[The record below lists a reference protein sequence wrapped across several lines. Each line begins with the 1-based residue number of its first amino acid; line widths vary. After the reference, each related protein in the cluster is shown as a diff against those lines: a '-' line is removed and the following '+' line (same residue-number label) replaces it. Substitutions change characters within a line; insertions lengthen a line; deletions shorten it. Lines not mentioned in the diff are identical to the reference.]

1 MVAGSVGAGSRVP
14 GSVEGRI
21 ALVTDSTAYLPRD
34 LLSATAIDVVPV
46 QVIVSGRA
54 LDETSDAAS
63 TTRIAEALKAWQ
75 PVTTSRP
82 TPERF
87 RQAFAKAA
95 VDGATGVVC
104 ATLSGSMSA
113 TFESAWIAAQDAEI
127 DVRVVDSRTVAMGL
141 GFAVLAGERA
151 AREGAGI
158 DEVEAVVRR
167 RGESATALFYVNTL
181 EYLRRSGR
189 IGAARA
195 MVGQALQVKPILTV
209 RDGEVA
215 PLERVRTSAK
225 AIARMAELAAAAV
238 HGPVEIAVQHLDAQ
252 ERAAALAAELHQRI
266 PGAPIIQC
274 PIGAVVAAH
283 TGPGIVAVVV
293 SPVDD

>member
-1 MVAGSVGAGSRVP
+1 MSKSVPVAGRV
-14 GSVEGRI
+14 
-21 ALVTDSTAYLPRD
+21 ALVTDSTSYLPRD
-34 LLSATAIDVVPV
+34 LVTGTGIEIVPV

-54 LDETSDAAS
+54 MDETSDAAS
-63 TTRIAEALKAWQ
+63 TQRVAEALKAWQ

-87 RQAFAKAA
+87 RQAFEKAA
-95 VDGATGVVC
+95 VEGATAVVC
-104 ATLSGSMSA
+104 ATLSARMSA
-113 TFESAWIAAQDAEI
+113 TYESAWLAAREVDI

-151 AREGAGI
+151 SREGAQV
-158 DEVEAVVRR
+158 DEVESIVRR

-189 IGAARA
+189 IGSARA
-195 MVGQALQVKPILTV
+195 MVGQALKVKPILAV
-209 RDGEVA
+209 REGEVA
-215 PLERVRTSAK
+215 PLERVRTSTK
-225 AIARMAELAAAAV
+225 AIARMADLAAAAV
-238 HGPVEIAVQHLDAQ
+238 TGPVEIAVQHLDA
-252 ERAAALAAELHQRI
+252 EDRASELAGELHRRL
-266 PGAPIIQC
+266 PGAPIVQC

-293 SPVDD
+293 SPVEV

>member
-1 MVAGSVGAGSRVP
+1 MSSLPPASDSVAGRV
-14 GSVEGRI
+14 
-21 ALVTDSTAYLPRD
+21 ALITDSTAYLPRD
-34 LLSATAIDVVPV
+34 LLTGAAIEVVPV
-46 QVIVSGRA
+46 QVIVAGRA
-54 LDETSDAAS
+54 MDETSDAAS
-63 TTRIAEALKAWQ
+63 TKRISEALKAWQ

-87 RQAFAKAA
+87 RQAFEKAA
-95 VDGATGVVC
+95 IDGASAVVC
-104 ATLSGSMSA
+104 ATLSARMSA
-113 TFESAWIAAQDAEI
+113 TYESAWLAAREVGI
-127 DVRVVDSRTVAMGL
+127 DVRVVDSKTVAMGL

-151 AREGAGI
+151 SREGAGV
-158 DEVEAVVRR
+158 DEVEALVRR

-189 IGAARA
+189 IGSARA
-195 MVGQALQVKPILTV
+195 MVGQALKVKPILAV

-238 HGPVEIAVQHLDAQ
+238 TGPVEIAVQHLDAE
-252 ERAAALAAELHQRI
+252 ERASELAGELHRRL
-266 PGAPIIQC
+266 PGTPIVQC

-293 SPVDD
+293 SPV

>member
-1 MVAGSVGAGSRVP
+1 MSKSVPVAGRV
-14 GSVEGRI
+14 
-21 ALVTDSTAYLPRD
+21 ALVTDSTSYLPRD
-34 LLSATAIDVVPV
+34 LVTGTGIEIVPV

-54 LDETSDAAS
+54 MDETSDAAS
-63 TTRIAEALKAWQ
+63 TQRVAEALKAWQ

-87 RQAFAKAA
+87 RQAFEKAA
-95 VDGATGVVC
+95 VEGATAVVC
-104 ATLSGSMSA
+104 ATLSARMSA
-113 TFESAWIAAQDAEI
+113 TYESAWLAAREVDI

-151 AREGAGI
+151 SREGAQV
-158 DEVEAVVRR
+158 DEVESIVRR

-189 IGAARA
+189 IGSARA
-195 MVGQALQVKPILTV
+195 MVGQALKVKPILAV
-209 RDGEVA
+209 REGEVA
-215 PLERVRTSAK
+215 PLERVRTSTK
-225 AIARMAELAAAAV
+225 AIARMAALAAAAV
-238 HGPVEIAVQHLDAQ
+238 TGPVEIAVQHLDA
-252 ERAAALAAELHQRI
+252 EDRASELAGELHRRL
-266 PGAPIIQC
+266 PGAPIVQC

-293 SPVDD
+293 SPVEV

>member
-1 MVAGSVGAGSRVP
+1 MSVSASVAGRV
-14 GSVEGRI
+14 
-21 ALVTDSTAYLPRD
+21 ALVTDSTSYLPRD
-34 LLSATAIDVVPV
+34 LLSGTGIEVVPV

-54 LDETSDAAS
+54 MDETSDAAS
-63 TTRIAEALKAWQ
+63 TQRVAEALRAWQ

-87 RQAFAKAA
+87 RQAFEKAA

-104 ATLSGSMSA
+104 ATLSARMSA
-113 TFESAWIAAQDAEI
+113 TYESAWLAAREIGI

-151 AREGAGI
+151 SREGASV
-158 DEVEAVVRR
+158 DEVEAIVRR

-189 IGAARA
+189 IGSARA
-195 MVGQALQVKPILTV
+195 MVGQALKVKPILAV
-209 RDGEVA
+209 REGEVA
-215 PLERVRTSAK
+215 PLERVRTSTK
-225 AIARMAELAAAAV
+225 AIARMAELAASAV
-238 HGPVEIAVQHLDAQ
+238 TGPVEIAVQHLDAE
-252 ERAAALAAELHQRI
+252 ERAAELAGILHRRL
-266 PGAPIIQC
+266 PGTPIVQC

-293 SPVDD
+293 SPVEA